1 MVRRATGS
9 ATRGA
14 TVCFVLLVSIL
25 VLAGACSDE
34 RTARIGAV
42 LPLSGGWATYGEPI
56 RKGIELA
63 HEELLAE
70 YESGEFPHRIELW
83 VEDSESQPA
92 RAVEA
97 FRQLIAEHDVH
108 GVIGGVTSAEAL
120 VMIDVAAEQE
130 RVLLSPSASSPDLTE
145 QKGTRYFFRIYPSDF
160 REGTRL
166 ASWTALNLDLE
177 NVVVVSVNTP
187 FARGISRVFEN
198 EFERYDGEVLEE
210 VVYPEGEQDF
220 SDLARQVVA
229 QEPQAVY
236 LADFAEPVMRIVEA
250 LDRAGYDKRILTT
263 SAFAAPDIIA
273 QAGELAEGVVLAQ
286 TFFDPDSEEP
296 RIQRFVE
303 AYREKYDETPGLFA
317 AHGYD
322 AMRVMAQATLEPSG
336 VPSELW
342 KGIRGLGDY
351 QGVTGAITFDTKG
364 DVGKFP
370 RVYVVQNGKL
380 VSYDE
385 VLEQIRREIQEK
397 KQQLFQELERL
408 RREQR
413 DALEGQG

>member
-1 MVRRATGS
+1 MKRSTTAGL
-9 ATRGA
+9 
-14 TVCFVLLVSIL
+14 VLLLFPL

-42 LPLSGGWATYGEPI
+42 LPLSGPWAIYGEPI

-63 HEELLAE
+63 REETQAE
-70 YESGEFPHRIELW
+70 YEAGEFPHRIELW

-97 FRQLIAEHDVH
+97 FQKLIDEHDVH

-145 QKGTRYFFRIYPSDF
+145 QKGTRYFYRIYPSDF
-160 REGTRL
+160 REGTQL
-166 ASWTALNLDLE
+166 ASWTALNLDYE
-177 NVVVVSVNTP
+177 NAVVVSVNTP

-210 VVYPEGEQDF
+210 IVYPEGQEEF
-220 SDLARQVVA
+220 ADLARQVMA
-229 QEPQAVY
+229 RNPEAVY
-236 LADFAEPVMRIVEA
+236 LADFAEPVRKIIQA
-250 LDRAGYDKRILTT
+250 LDRAGFKGRILTT
-263 SAFAAPDIIA
+263 SAFAAPDIIEE
-273 QAGELAEGVVLAQ
+273 AGELAEGVMLAQ
-286 TFFDPDSEEP
+286 TVFDPDSEEP
-296 RIQRFVE
+296 HVQRFVE
-303 AYREKYDETPGLFA
+303 AYREKYGETPGLFA

-322 AMRVMAQATLEPSG
+322 AMRVMAQASLEPSG
-336 VPSELW
+336 VPSEFW
-342 KGIRGLGDY
+342 KGIRSLGDY
-351 QGVTGAITFDTKG
+351 QGVTGAITFDQKG

-370 RVYVVQNGKL
+370 RVYVVQDGKL
-380 VSYDE
+380 VNFDA
-385 VLEQIRREIQEK
+385 VLEERKREIQERR
-397 KQQLFQELERL
+397 QQLFQELERL
-408 RREQR
+408 RRQQR